1 MTYFGLSS
9 DAPRTPIQRAGP
21 QLRIGYVPIIDSAP
35 VVVAHEL
42 GFFAREGLAT
52 SLRRQPGWACI
63 RDKMLYGAIEVA
75 SAPAGFLYAVNA
87 GATPN
92 VGRCV
97 SAFVMS
103 AQGNAITLS
112 RKLHR
117 RGLRRAEDFP
127 AEVRARRSELITLG
141 IVSQHSSHAHLLRG
155 WLQRGGVNPDTDL
168 RIVVLPPQ
176 QMVTSLAT
184 GHLDGFCAGEPWN
197 TLAVDAGQGWIVA
210 GSAELAPM
218 HPEKVVLVHE
228 DFAAQHHEEH
238 MSLLRALQGACDYC
252 ADPNN
257 RPALAKLLARIVFL
271 DIPEKLLLR
280 SLSGALAPVFAAQE
294 LHLPSPDKTRWVLGE
309 MRRFGLLP
317 AAVSDSELLSSFRVD
332 LYERMTK
339 TTTPVRSSEV

>member
-1 MTYFGLSS
+1 LL
-9 DAPRTPIQRAGP
+9 QRAGP
-21 QLRIGYVPIIDSAP
+21 QLRIGYVPILDSAP

-52 SLRRQPGWACI
+52 SLRRQPGWACV

-92 VGRCV
+92 VGRCL

-112 RKLHR
+112 HKLHR

-155 WLQRGGVNPDTDL
+155 WLQRGGVDPDTDL

-197 TLAVDAGQGWIVA
+197 TLAVDAGQGWVVA

-228 DFAAQHHEEH
+228 DFAAQHHDEH
-238 MSLLRALQGACDYC
+238 MSLLRALQHACDYC
-252 ADPNN
+252 ADPAN
-257 RPALAKLLARIVFL
+257 RPALAKLLARMVFL
-271 DIPEKLLLR
+271 DIPEKLLVR
-280 SLSGALAPVFAAQE
+280 SLSSPLAPVFAADQ
-294 LHLPSPDKTRWVLGE
+294 LHVPSPDKAGWVLAE

-317 AAVSDSELLSSFRVD
+317 VAVSDDDLLASFRLD
-332 LYERMTK
+332 LYERMTH
-339 TTTPVRSSEV
+339 TTTPARSSNA